1 MRPSQMIV
9 LILVQLLCPTTVLAA
24 KSSGLFGLEEAT
36 LGKCSEQF
44 MAEGLRDML
53 TKICS
58 ILLEFPVILPSLGQE
73 LESLSPKPLLGRP
86 TPDVIPSRRPPNPAL
101 KLSFSDQL
109 HADHQLDE
117 SRPTTP
123 SPKKALPQGRK
134 GRTKSTGSIGSRP
147 SRSNDP
153 PASRLPSTVEAE
165 ETDADCHEIPKVK
178 PTSPRPKFSN
188 QSRSKS
194 LAQLST
200 LQTEEAG

>member
-36 LGKCSEQF
+36 LG
-44 MAEGLRDML
+44 
-53 TKICS
+53 
-58 ILLEFPVILPSLGQE
+58 QE

-86 TPDVIPSRRPPNPAL
+86 TPDVIPSRRPPNPASTKKPGCKSSPIADLL